1 MSTPGRPVQDLSWLI
16 TNFVERVPDVAHAVV
31 VSSDGL
37 PLAFSAGFPQERAD
51 QLAAVTSGLTS
62 LTQGASRVFEGGAV
76 VQTVVE
82 MQRGVLVIMA
92 ISNGASL
99 AVLAASTCDL
109 GLVAYEMTLLVERA
123 GRVLTPA
130 DARRRHAGRDAGR
143 RAAMMTQSVPA
154 LGDVVAGLGRGGDD
168 RGSPAWQGPG
178 RTGPWDEPQPQRQP
192 YPPAQQ
198 QQFPAE
204 EESGSTRLVRPYTVT
219 GGRTQP
225 RYKLAL
231 EALVSATVYEP
242 RDLSVLAPECQAILQ
257 FCLDWRSVAEIS
269 AVLRMPLGVARI
281 LVADMSADGLVR
293 IHQRDDSEGR
303 PDLNLLERVLS
314 GLRKI

>member
-1 MSTPGRPVQDLSWLI
+1 MS
-16 TNFVERVPDVAHAVV
+16 
-31 VSSDGL
+31 
-37 PLAFSAGFPQERAD
+37 
-51 QLAAVTSGLTS
+51 
-62 LTQGASRVFEGGAV
+62 
-76 VQTVVE
+76 
-82 MQRGVLVIMA
+82 
-92 ISNGASL
+92 
-99 AVLAASTCDL
+99 
-109 GLVAYEMTLLVERA
+109 
-123 GRVLTPA
+123 
-130 DARRRHAGRDAGR
+130 
-143 RAAMMTQSVPA
+143 
-154 LGDVVAGLGRGGDD
+154 GLGRSGDD
-168 RGSPAWQGPG
+168 RGSPAWQGPT
-178 RTGPWDEPQPQRQP
+178 RTPGPWDEPSAQRQQS
-192 YPPAQQ
+192 YPQAQ

-257 FCLDWRSVAEIS
+257 FCIDWRSVAEIS

-293 IHQRDDSEGR
+293 VHQRDDSEGR

>member
-1 MSTPGRPVQDLSWLI
+1 MS
-16 TNFVERVPDVAHAVV
+16 
-31 VSSDGL
+31 
-37 PLAFSAGFPQERAD
+37 
-51 QLAAVTSGLTS
+51 
-62 LTQGASRVFEGGAV
+62 
-76 VQTVVE
+76 
-82 MQRGVLVIMA
+82 
-92 ISNGASL
+92 
-99 AVLAASTCDL
+99 
-109 GLVAYEMTLLVERA
+109 
-123 GRVLTPA
+123 
-130 DARRRHAGRDAGR
+130 
-143 RAAMMTQSVPA
+143 
-154 LGDVVAGLGRGGDD
+154 GLGRGGDD
-168 RGSPAWQGPG
+168 RGSAAWQGSTRG
-178 RTGPWDEPQPQRQP
+178 GPWDEPPPQRQA
-192 YPPAQQ
+192 YPQAQ

-257 FCLDWRSVAEIS
+257 FCVDWRSVAEIS

>member
-1 MSTPGRPVQDLSWLI
+1 V
-16 TNFVERVPDVAHAVV
+16 VP
-31 VSSDGL
+31 S
-37 PLAFSAGFPQERAD
+37 
-51 QLAAVTSGLTS
+51 
-62 LTQGASRVFEGGAV
+62 
-76 VQTVVE
+76 
-82 MQRGVLVIMA
+82 
-92 ISNGASL
+92 
-99 AVLAASTCDL
+99 
-109 GLVAYEMTLLVERA
+109 
-123 GRVLTPA
+123 
-130 DARRRHAGRDAGR
+130 
-143 RAAMMTQSVPA
+143 
-154 LGDVVAGLGRGGDD
+154 LGDVVSGLGRTGDD
-168 RGSPAWQGPG
+168 RGSPAWQGPT

-198 QQFPAE
+198 QQQQFAAE
-204 EESGSTRLVRPYTVT
+204 EETGSTRLVRPYTVT

-303 PDLNLLERVLS
+303 PDLNLLEMVLS

>member
-1 MSTPGRPVQDLSWLI
+1 M
-16 TNFVERVPDVAHAVV
+16 
-31 VSSDGL
+31 
-37 PLAFSAGFPQERAD
+37 
-51 QLAAVTSGLTS
+51 
-62 LTQGASRVFEGGAV
+62 
-76 VQTVVE
+76 
-82 MQRGVLVIMA
+82 
-92 ISNGASL
+92 
-99 AVLAASTCDL
+99 
-109 GLVAYEMTLLVERA
+109 
-123 GRVLTPA
+123 
-130 DARRRHAGRDAGR
+130 
-143 RAAMMTQSVPA
+143 
-154 LGDVVAGLGRGGDD
+154 VAGLGRGDD
-168 RGSPAWQGPG
+168 RGSSSWTGPQRG
-178 RTGPWDEPQPQRQP
+178 GPWDEPPPQRQP
-192 YPPAQQ
+192 YPPAQ

-231 EALVSATVYEP
+231 EALVTATVYEP